1 MLFLR
6 LPSVLVRVALPVTA
20 IDELTSDDLTMALQ
34 EETFPVQPI
43 VKAHFIINC
52 VIVAITLAVVVLR
65 MTSRFITSA
74 SLWWDDFLILLSM
87 PQGIGMLV
95 IQGLCK

>member
-1 MLFLR
+1 
-6 LPSVLVRVALPVTA
+6 
-20 IDELTSDDLTMALQ
+20 MALQ
-34 EETFPVQPI
+34 EQTFPIQPI

-52 VIVAITLAVVVLR
+52 VIVTLTLLVVALR

-95 IQGLCK
+95 IQGLCKQISFQHPSCGCHLTQDRHANGRRLPHN